1 MTENIIA
8 LIDEIR
14 AARGEDYADGYVD
27 ALNVL
32 VSASRA
38 DETSEDTH

>member
-8 LIDEIR
+8 LIDVIR
-14 AARGEDYADGYVD
+14 EARGDDYADGYVD

-32 VSASRA
+32 VSASHPEKQEA
-38 DETSEDTH
+38 EE